1 MANRNIIWS
10 HVFADE
16 LARSGVRHAI
26 IAPGSRSTP
35 LAFAFYEVEDIRAH
49 SLLDERSAAFFAL
62 GLARATQTP
71 VVLLCT
77 SGSAAA
83 NFFPAIVEA
92 HETRVPLIVITADR
106 PHELRHSGA
115 NQTIDQIKLY
125 GDYALWSVDM
135 PLPEAQA
142 PTLAIRAWRSVA
154 YRAVAIASGLKRGV
168 VHLNMPFRKP
178 LEPLPVGDDL
188 TLADDA
194 RDLFQRGFGLP
205 HTQISRGVLALSDV
219 QADMLAAA
227 IDANPQGLIV
237 LGPNCPT
244 DIADAVGQ
252 LSAQTGYPVLADAAS
267 GLRWMNEDF
276 LGGYDSFLARRP
288 ADWPRPQ
295 IVIRFG
301 DVPTSQALNDYLN
314 GPQIKYLIQV
324 SESGVWADD
333 AHRLTH
339 LVQASER
346 FAILQLLRR
355 IHGRQPGEW
364 MRQWMTAE
372 TAVWS
377 ALGHAEDAPFD
388 GRFVGEVVRLLPD
401 HSTLFV
407 GNSLPIRHLEQ
418 FGRPRKAHIHAF
430 ANRGASGIDG
440 NISTALGLGF
450 GRPEHPLCAIV
461 GDVTFYHDMNGLLA
475 ARRLGIPMTL
485 VVLNNNGGG
494 IFHRLPVAKFD
505 PAFTD
510 LFVTPHDLDFQHSA
524 ALYGFDYVRTADMD
538 AFRQAFQASIRQ
550 RATTLIEVP
559 TDAQADLAARRAYL
573 DSLHVPLLAQ
583 DAASTPHD

>member
-1 MANRNIIWS
+1 MANRNIVWS

-62 GLARATQTP
+62 GLARTTQTP

-125 GDYALWSVDM
+125 GNYALWSVDM

-154 YRAVAIASGLKRGV
+154 NRAVAIASGLRKGV

-194 RDLFQRGFGLP
+194 RDLFQRSMGLP
-205 HTQISRGVLALSDV
+205 HTQIGHGIAALSDV

-227 IDANPQGLIV
+227 VDANPLGLIV
-237 LGPNCPT
+237 LGANCPT
-244 DIADAVGQ
+244 DIADAVNQ

-267 GLRWMNEDF
+267 GLRWMSDKF
-276 LGGYDSFLARRP
+276 LGGYDSFLSRRP
-288 ADWPRPQ
+288 AAWQRPQ

-314 GPQIKYLIQV
+314 SPEIKYLIQI

-333 AHRLTH
+333 SHRLTH
-339 LVQASER
+339 LIQVNER
-346 FAILQLLRR
+346 FAILQLLKR
-355 IHGRQPGEW
+355 IHGRQPGTW
-364 MRQWMTAE
+364 MSQWAAAE
-372 TAVWS
+372 EVVW
-377 ALGHAEDAPFD
+377 ATLRDAQETPFD
-388 GRFVGEVVRLLPD
+388 GLFVAEAVRLLPD

-407 GNSLPIRHLEQ
+407 GNSLPVRHLEQ
-418 FGRPRKAHIHAF
+418 FGQPRKAYIHAF
-430 ANRGASGIDG
+430 ASRGASGIDG
-440 NISTALGLGF
+440 NISTAFGLGF

-475 ARRLGIPMTL
+475 ARRLNIPITL

-494 IFHRLPVAKFD
+494 IFYRLPVAQFD
-505 PAFTD
+505 PVFTD
-510 LFVTPHDLDFQHSA
+510 LFVTPHHLDFQHSA
-524 ALYGFDYVRTADMD
+524 ALYGFDYLRTADLA
-538 AFRQAFQASIRQ
+538 AFRQAFQDSVSQ
-550 RATTLIEVP
+550 RKTTLIEVP

-573 DSLHVPLLAQ
+573 DKLNVPLLAH
-583 DAASTPHD
+583 DATAHPQS